1 MCLFWGIPSLRY
13 SFDCSEGLWPFTFAD
28 LFSMCLKKFYRC
40 CLIWPLHVR
49 ILGRIWMVL
58 IYKPSESVALW
69 LLFCFQ
75 HCFRSFYLTILVD
88 TNTATFNI
96 TVGIWII
103 ALGISFDVYHISF
116 DSIIQ
121 QDLTYWFLYKFK
133 PCADMTYF
141 LPNGGI
147 SPFFSSS
154 CSFQK
159 CIILFFS
166 FANSCNFQYSNFYYW
181 ISFV

>member
-121 QDLTYWFLYKFK
+121 QDLTYWFSLQ
-133 PCADMTYF
+133 
-141 LPNGGI
+141 
-147 SPFFSSS
+147 
-154 CSFQK
+154 FQAL
-159 CIILFFS
+159 CRRDLFF
-166 FANSCNFQYSNFYYW
+166 AKWWNFPVFFKFLQFSEMYY
-181 ISFV
+181 FVF

>member
-13 SFDCSEGLWPFTFAD
+13 SFDCSEGLWLFTFAD

-96 TVGIWII
+96 TVGVWTI

-116 DSIIQ
+116 DGIIQ
-121 QDLTYWFLYKFK
+121 QDLTYWFSLQIQALCRHDLFFAKWQNF
-133 PCADMTYF
+133 
-141 LPNGGI
+141 
-147 SPFFSSS
+147 SVFSSS

-159 CIILFFS
+159 CIV
-166 FANSCNFQYSNFYYW
+166 
-181 ISFV
+181 FVF